1 MYGFSWSCAL
11 WIVHI
16 RQCGTFLPHINS
28 SAQGFL
34 VLQMAEEQQNPT
46 MRPTRYNIHMAMVW
60 LVQGCQPGDS
70 LVFHYSGHGSQQR
83 DYAGEEQDG
92 YNETICP
99 IDFETQGMIVDNEIN
114 DTIVKPLPY
123 GVRLNA
129 IIDACHSGTVLDLP
143 YVCRF
148 NRFENNLFDFCPV
161 FGRFLNSVITSV
173 ITKTMQFFARLAL
186 PPFSTLAL
194 LFRTFLGWTAWPLV
208 LNAIDLRWELFLS
221 VCYRWAQHLYSF

>member
-1 MYGFSWSCAL
+1 
-11 WIVHI
+11 
-16 RQCGTFLPHINS
+16 
-28 SAQGFL
+28 
-34 VLQMAEEQQNPT
+34 
-46 MRPTRYNIHMAMVW
+46 MAMVW

-92 YNETICP
+92 YDETICP

-161 FGRFLNSVITSV
+161 FGRFLNSVIMSV
-173 ITKTMQFFARLAL
+173 ITETMQFFGRLAL

-194 LFRTFLGWTAWPLV
+194 LFRTFLGWTA
-208 LNAIDLRWELFLS
+208 
-221 VCYRWAQHLYSF
+221 

>member
-1 MYGFSWSCAL
+1 
-11 WIVHI
+11 
-16 RQCGTFLPHINS
+16 
-28 SAQGFL
+28 
-34 VLQMAEEQQNPT
+34 MAEEQQNPT
-46 MRPTRYNIHMAMVW
+46 MTPTRYNIHMAMVW

-161 FGRFLNSVITSV
+161 FGTFLNSVIMSV
-173 ITKTMQFFARLAL
+173 ITKTMQFFAHLAL
-186 PPFSTLAL
+186 PPFSTLAS
-194 LFRTFLGWTAWPLV
+194 LFRTFLGWTA
-208 LNAIDLRWELFLS
+208 
-221 VCYRWAQHLYSF
+221 